1 MGLKQ
6 VIGSAILA
14 AAGLW
19 LIGCFQSANASS
31 VDGSWKIRD
40 LVLDI
45 FSCQQ
50 SICGKIAWTKDPH
63 RRPTDCGQTIVWG
76 LSQTGPDKWSGG
88 SIYDPTDGNTYR
100 LSASLAPNGTL
111 RARIYRGVPLVGK
124 TEILTRVASRLLD
137 GWCS

>member
-6 VIGSAILA
+6 AIGSAILA

-63 RRPTDCGQTIVWG
+63 RRQTV
-76 LSQTGPDKWSGG
+76 
-88 SIYDPTDGNTYR
+88 NR
-100 LSASLAPNGTL
+100 RRNGTPYRRPKGPPWL
-111 RARIYRGVPLVGK
+111 RLVPVVHRGPTRRWVPQ
-124 TEILTRVASRLLD
+124 EAD
-137 GWCS
+137 AA